1 MVAHP
6 VREHQSTLRYTRSLT
21 DSLHICKS
29 SARLVFRVKSVRS
42 VPQLD
47 QLDLNVEESSDQRSS
62 SFSLDVSGINRRLFS
77 FLFFYLFYFLF
88 SFLSFLLLLLPP
100 PLPFPS
106 FYLNLSVSIQVI
118 NMPLIS
124 RASPITRLIHRLFN
138 TN

>member
-77 FLFFYLFYFLF
+77 FLFFSIYSISSFLF
-88 SFLSFLLLLLPP
+88 FSSSSSSSSSPPSSPISFFLLE
-100 PLPFPS
+100 FICVNS
-106 FYLNLSVSIQVI
+106 SHQY
-118 NMPLIS
+118 
-124 RASPITRLIHRLFN
+124 ASY
-138 TN
+138 